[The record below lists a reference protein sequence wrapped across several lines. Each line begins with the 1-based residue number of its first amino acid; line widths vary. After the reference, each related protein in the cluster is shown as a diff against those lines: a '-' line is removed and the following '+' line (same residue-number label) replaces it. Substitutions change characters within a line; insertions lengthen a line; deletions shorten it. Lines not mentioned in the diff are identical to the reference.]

1 MVHENLVGLVPM
13 PVFRSLR
20 TRLILPLLLAAVTAA
35 TLVAVG
41 SYGLAAR
48 TADAQ
53 IQRRLASIATSI
65 DKSDFPLSRNVLV
78 LLSELTSAT
87 WVTLDGSGRVIESSA
102 DLSERSVRDE
112 WVRRLGELP
121 SRPASAPE
129 VRTIRLGG
137 RPHWGMRLRYA
148 GTSRRGGDAG
158 SSDVVVLLDDSQWR
172 EIRFRAAAAPLL
184 TGLATIGLLTAIT
197 LWLVGRL
204 VGRVGRLKR
213 QVEAIAGGQF
223 AGELVVGPHDE
234 LGQLA
239 TAVRGLADQ
248 LGRMWQ
254 ELRQRQGQQLLHQVA
269 GGLAHNL
276 RNTLTGARMAI
287 ELVQRERTKLSDAG
301 ASGAGAS
308 DAATK
313 ADAGSRAGDTAGLRI
328 ALGQLEQAEDYV
340 QRLLLVSRGKQGEN
354 RPGLIVDCLNE
365 LCEGLGNTAR
375 HLGVRLAW
383 EIDREALASQRVA
396 DGPTLSAAVS
406 NLIWN
411 AMQAGRDVRVEATC
425 EADEDWCRIDV
436 SDDGPGPPAD
446 VAETLFEPFVTTKP
460 EGLGL
465 GLSLVRRSADTLGGD
480 ASWFRQAGRTY
491 FRFRFPLVRFPLV

>member
-1 MVHENLVGLVPM
+1 MVHQNLVGLVLM

-20 TRLILPLLLAAVTAA
+20 TRLILPLLLAAVTAT
-35 TLVAVG
+35 TLVAAG
-41 SYGLAAR
+41 SYWLAAR

-53 IQRRLASIATSI
+53 VQRRLTSIATSI

-87 WVTLDGSGRVIESSA
+87 WVTLDGSGRLIESSA
-102 DLSERSVRDE
+102 ELSERSVRDE

-137 RPHWGMRLRYA
+137 RTHWGMRLRYA
-148 GTSRRGGDAG
+148 GTPRRGGGAG
-158 SSDVVVLLDDSQWR
+158 SSDVAVLLDDSQWR

-204 VGRVGRLKR
+204 VARVRRLQR
-213 QVEAIAGGQF
+213 QVDGIAGGEF

-287 ELVQRERTKLSDAG
+287 ELVQRERTKWPDAG
-301 ASGAGAS
+301 ASDISASDMGAS

-313 ADAGSRAGDTAGLRI
+313 ADAGSGAGDAAGLRI

-340 QRLLLVSRGKQGEN
+340 QRLLLVSRGKQGES
-354 RPGLIVDCLNE
+354 RPELIVDCLSG
-365 LCEGLGNTAR
+365 LCDGLGNTAR
-375 HLGVRLAW
+375 HLGVRLTW
-383 EIDREALASQRVA
+383 EIDREGLVSRRVA

-411 AMQAGRDVRVEATC
+411 AMQAGRNVRVEATC
-425 EADEDWCRIDV
+425 EADAGWCRIDV

-446 VAETLFEPFVTTKP
+446 VAETLFDPFVTTKP

-480 ASWFRQAGRTY
+480 ASWFRRAGRTY
-491 FRFRFPLVRFPLV
+491 FRFRFPLI